1 MRSAL
6 LISILGAL
14 SGCGEGS
21 HDGKACQN
29 IPKEQTECAPA
40 SSLQAKDL
48 YVYGGKCGE
57 RVLQLKGEGTPQQI
71 FNLVS
76 RFACCYPAEISDNDG
91 GECPSEGRPFR
102 EGGKQR
108 RAPLRSS
115 VAVALASDPERAA
128 AWAAAGAGEHASV
141 AAFARLS
148 LQLMALGAPNALLR
162 DVHQAALDEVKHAEQ
177 CWALAQ
183 CFGGARVTAGPFPF
197 QDSLST
203 RVGLAQ
209 LAADAVREGCL
220 AETLGAH
227 VLSVAAEHAP
237 DAAVQRV
244 LSSMA
249 EEETRHAVLSFRIVA
264 WALQSGNSE
273 VRASVRAAFEAP
285 WPRVDVKELSRRSQ
299 VDEQRLAAAAEQG
312 AREILSPAAAH
323 LLAAMDAAVTSQ
335 SERVS

>member
-14 SGCGEGS
+14 SGCAEGT
-21 HDGKACQN
+21 HDGKACLD
-29 IPKEQTECAPA
+29 IPAEQTECATK
-40 SSLQAKDL
+40 SSLKPENL
-48 YVYGGKCGE
+48 YVHSPSHCGE
-57 RVLQLKGEGTPQQI
+57 DVVQLKGEGTREQH
-71 FNLVS
+71 VGS
-76 RFACCYPAEISDNDG
+76 MTGVACCYPAEITDG
-91 GECPSEGRPFR
+91 ESNCVVGRPYW
-102 EGGKQR
+102 EDGKQR
-108 RAPLRSS
+108 QAPLSPS
-115 VAVALASDPERAA
+115 VAGSVGIDPQRAA

-183 CFGGARVTAGPFPF
+183 CFGGAPVSAGPFPF

-203 RVGLAQ
+203 RIGLAQ

-237 DAAVQRV
+237 EAAVQRI

-249 EEETRHAVLSFRIVA
+249 EEEARHAVLSFRIVA
-264 WALQSGNSE
+264 WALQSGDSE
-273 VRASVRAAFEAP
+273 VRASVLAALEAP
-285 WPRVDVKELSRRSQ
+285 WPRLDVKELSLRSN
-299 VDEQRLAAAAEQG
+299 VDEQLLAVGAELG
-312 AREILSPAAAH
+312 VRDVLAPAAKH
-323 LLAAMDAAVTSQ
+323 LLAAEAPRPAARRQ
-335 SERVS
+335 QA